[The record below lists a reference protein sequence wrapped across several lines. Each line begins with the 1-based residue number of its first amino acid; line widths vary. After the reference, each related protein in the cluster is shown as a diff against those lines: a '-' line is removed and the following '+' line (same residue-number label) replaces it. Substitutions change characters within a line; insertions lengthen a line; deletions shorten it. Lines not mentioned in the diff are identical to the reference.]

1 MDCSLPGSSVCGIS
15 QARILESTTVSF
27 SRGIFLTQGLNL
39 HLLHWQ
45 ADSLPLSHLGSPS
58 WSQVCR
64 NGKWKGYISAQEDPC
79 PCRWLAGPN
88 GLGLKTQEG
97 SGQGLICVK
106 AEGGFVNLF
115 IQEIFA
121 ERLPSARHCL
131 LCRGH
136 RDEPDNQG
144 SGSQGVYG
152 LVDQSRKGG
161 SKYMTTGQVD
171 TFYKQFLPALAGFP
185 PSFMQAINDS

>member
-1 MDCSLPGSSVCGIS
+1 M
-15 QARILESTTVSF
+15 ESG
-27 SRGIFLTQGLNL
+27 R
-39 HLLHWQ
+39 
-45 ADSLPLSHLGSPS
+45 DS
-58 WSQVCR
+58 
-64 NGKWKGYISAQEDPC
+64 ISAQEDPC
-79 PCRWLAGPN
+79 PCRCLAGPN

-97 SGQGLICVK
+97 SGQGWICVK

-144 SGSQGVYG
+144 PGSQGVYG